1 MAISK
6 RNRVSKKLR
15 YFFLNDKIH
24 KVLSASR
31 SKDELIAWC
40 YPDRKRVL
48 YSYSQVRKNMEN
60 AYSIVEVSAM
70 LNKHRVTIQDYILE
84 GKVMTPAKIYPIAE
98 PDSETWSKYMF
109 NQKHILDIHQHILDS
124 GHSSEIPSKAEL
136 QGLLKN
142 GFILYTKT
150 EEGKFVPVWKAE

>member
-1 MAISK
+1 MARSK
-6 RNRVSKKLR
+6 RNGKPKNIR
-15 YFFLNDKIH
+15 YFFLNDKVH
-24 KVLSASR
+24 KVISSSR

-40 YPDRKRVL
+40 YPDKKRML

-60 AYSIVEVSAM
+60 AYSIVQVAEM

-84 GKVMTPAKIYPIAE
+84 GKVMSPSKIYPIGS

-109 NQKHILDIHQHILDS
+109 NQKNILDIHQHILDS
-124 GHSSEIPSKAEL
+124 GHSSEVPSKAEL

-142 GFILYTKT
+142 NFILYTKT
-150 EEGKFVPVWKAE
+150 DEGKFVPVWKAE

>member
-1 MAISK
+1 MARPK
-6 RNRVSKKLR
+6 RNGKPKNIR
-15 YFFLNDKIH
+15 YFFLNDKVH
-24 KVLSASR
+24 KVISSSR

-40 YPDRKRVL
+40 YPDKKRML

-60 AYSIVEVSAM
+60 AYSIVQVAEM

-84 GKVMTPAKIYPIAE
+84 GKVMSPSKIYPIGS

-109 NQKHILDIHQHILDS
+109 NQKNILDIHQHILDS
-124 GHSSEIPSKAEL
+124 GHSSEVPSKAEL

-142 GFILYTKT
+142 NFILYTKT
-150 EEGKFVPVWKAE
+150 DEGKFVPVWKAE

>member
-1 MAISK
+1 MARSK
-6 RNRVSKKLR
+6 RDGKSKNLR

-24 KVLSASR
+24 KVLSSSR

-40 YPDRKRVL
+40 YVDKKIVM
-48 YSYSQVRKNMEN
+48 YSYSQAKKNMES
-60 AYSIVEVSAM
+60 AYTIVEVSAM

-84 GKVMTPAKIYPIAE
+84 GKVLSPAKIYPIGD
-98 PDSETWSKYMF
+98 PDSPTWSKYMF

-136 QGLLKN
+136 LGLLKN
-142 GFILYTKT
+142 NFILYTKT
-150 EEGKFVPVWKAE
+150 DEGKFIPIWKAE